1 MRKLVLDAGPLIAF
15 FDAKDTDHSTCKAG
29 FVQLFELGTTLIVPV
44 PIIFEVYKWFLH
56 KSNTVIAKTV
66 LVQVRSTLT
75 PMLLSQQDIE
85 TIYASVEATPNWAG
99 SLEDA
104 TIICAAQHHR
114 CPVWTLNYRD
124 FGIFKSLEFW
134 NPES

>member
-15 FDAKDTDHSTCKAG
+15 FNSKDVDHPICKAG

-56 KSNTVIAKTV
+56 KSSLATAKTV
-66 LVQVRSTLT
+66 LLQMRSTLT
-75 PMLLSQQDIE
+75 PVVLSQQDIE
-85 TIYASVEATPNWAG
+85 VIYASVAAIPSWAG

-104 TIICAAQHHR
+104 SVICIAQQHH

-124 FGIFKSLEFW
+124 FGIFQSLEFW

>member
-15 FDAKDTDHSTCKAG
+15 FNSKDVDHSTCRAG
-29 FVQLFELGTTLIVPV
+29 FIQLFELGTTLIVPV

-56 KSNTVIAKTV
+56 RSSPVTAKVV
-66 LVQVRSTLT
+66 LLQMQSTLT
-75 PMLLSQQDIE
+75 PVVLSQQDIE
-85 TIYASVEATPNWAG
+85 VIYGSVAAIPSWAG

-104 TIICAAQHHR
+104 SVIYIAQQHR

-124 FGIFKSLEFW
+124 FGIFQSLEFW